1 MNWERPFYLS
11 CVSDQRQQ
19 REAEHRENLATTIRT
34 LRAED
39 SQKMLEIVG
48 WTCANGREQ
57 RLKSFTGKVENED
70 VGIGPVAGSGGCPR
84 TCPENKPVQRGS
96 DD

>member
-1 MNWERPFYLS
+1 M
-11 CVSDQRQQ
+11 SDQRQQ

-39 SQKMLEIVG
+39 SQKMLEIVCWACFSG
-48 WTCANGREQ
+48 WEQ
-57 RLKSFTGKVENED
+57 RLKSFTGKAENED
-70 VGIGPVAGSGGCPR
+70 VGIGPVAGSGGSPG
-84 TCPENKPVQRGS
+84 TCPENKPVQHRG